1 MAKPALPEFKLPE
14 FKVPEL
20 KLPKVDLDALFG
32 LQKANLAMVQ
42 ETQSVVLEALQA
54 IARLQHGYANEVVET
69 LKGAVSAKTPAKPET
84 VLADVQAATQKAV
97 AVAKQGV
104 DLGVA
109 AQQRVV
115 ELVSQRVKANV
126 DELKAIAA

>member
-1 MAKPALPEFKLPE
+1 MAKPTLPELKL
-14 FKVPEL
+14 PEL
-20 KLPKVDLDALFG
+20 KLPKFDLDALFG
-32 LQKANLAMVQ
+32 LQKANLPSPRRRRASSSRRSRRSSACS
-42 ETQSVVLEALQA
+42 TAT
-54 IARLQHGYANEVVET
+54 RTEVVET
-69 LKGAVSAKTPAKPET
+69 LKTAAKTKEPAKPET
-84 VLADVQAATQKAV
+84 VLADVKAAAEKAV
-97 AVAKQGV
+97 AVTKQGV

>member
-1 MAKPALPEFKLPE
+1 MAKATFPEFKLPE
-14 FKVPEL
+14 L
-20 KLPKVDLDALFG
+20 KLPKIDLDALFS
-32 LQKANLAMVQ
+32 LQKANLAVAQ
-42 ETQSVVLEALQA
+42 ETQSVVLEAVQA
-54 IARLQHGYANEVVET
+54 IVRLQHGYANEVVET
-69 LKGAVSAKTPAKPET
+69 LKGVASAKTPAKPEA

>member
-1 MAKPALPEFKLPE
+1 MTKTLPEFKLPE
-14 FKVPEL
+14 L
-20 KLPKVDLDALFG
+20 KLPKIDLDALFG
-32 LQKANLAMVQ
+32 LQKANLAVVQ
-42 ETQSVVLEALQA
+42 ETQSVVLEAVQA
-54 IARLQHGYANEVVET
+54 ILRLQHGYAAEVVET
-69 LKGAVSAKTPAKPET
+69 LKGAAAKQPGKPET
-84 VLADVQAATQKAV
+84 MLADVQAATQKAV

-115 ELVSQRVKANV
+115 ELVTQRVKANV

>member
-1 MAKPALPEFKLPE
+1 MAKATLPEFKLPE
-14 FKVPEL
+14 M
-20 KLPKVDLDALFG
+20 KLPKIDLDALFG
-32 LQKANLAMVQ
+32 LQKANLAVVQ
-42 ETQSVVLEALQA
+42 ETQSILLEATQA
-54 IARLQHGYANEVVET
+54 IARLQKGYADEVVEA
-69 LKGAVSAKTPAKPET
+69 LKAAVSGKAPAKPEA

>member
-1 MAKPALPEFKLPE
+1 MAKATLPEFKLPE
-14 FKVPEL
+14 L
-20 KLPKVDLDALFG
+20 KLPKIDLDALFG
-32 LQKANLAMVQ
+32 LQKANLAVAQ
-42 ETQSVVLEALQA
+42 ETQSVVLEAVQA
-54 IARLQHGYANEVVET
+54 IVRLQHGYANEVVET
-69 LKGAVSAKTPAKPET
+69 LKAAATAKAPAKPEA

>member
-1 MAKPALPEFKLPE
+1 MAKAALPEFKLPE
-14 FKVPEL
+14 L
-20 KLPKVDLDALFG
+20 KLPKIDLDALFG
-32 LQKANLAMVQ
+32 LQNANLAVVQ
-42 ETQSVVLEALQA
+42 ETQSVVLEAVQA
-54 IARLQHGYANEVVET
+54 IVRLQHGYANEVAEA
-69 LKGAVSAKTPAKPET
+69 LKGAVSAKAPAKPEA